1 MQFIMRK
8 KDNFMR
14 LKNQDRKEKG
24 ATMIE
29 YALMIALIAIIA
41 VVAITN
47 IGTAA
52 NEAFRKV
59 GNSLNTAN
67 N

>member
-1 MQFIMRK
+1 M
-8 KDNFMR
+8 
-14 LKNQDRKEKG
+14 KNMLASEKG

-41 VVAITN
+41 VVSITN
-47 IGTAA
+47 IGRSA

-59 GNSLNTAN
+59 GNTLNTAN

>member
-1 MQFIMRK
+1 MELQVKESKI
-8 KDNFMR
+8 
-14 LKNQDRKEKG
+14 QDKKEKG

-29 YALMIALIAIIA
+29 YALMIALIAIVA

-47 IGTAA
+47 IGQAA
-52 NEAFRKV
+52 NEAFQRV